1 LHLLHLASDVL
12 LCHLHCLLLG
22 GLSLDFLLLE
32 YTEEMLPPLLEALLP
47 LLLCQLL
54 GHLGSLLLLL
64 LLLLLHLWQLLW
76 QPLCQPGC
84 KSRRDSSS
92 CCHCKWRYVLPLF
105 LPFTCHRTELAS
117 QHHAAPPPLL

>member
-1 LHLLHLASDVL
+1 MRALNENSSAHLSRAHCGLLLSNHDCLLHLLHLASDVL

-32 YTEEMLPPLLEALLP
+32 YTEVMLPPLLEALLP

-64 LLLLLHLWQLLW
+64 PTL
-76 QPLCQPGC
+76 
-84 KSRRDSSS
+84 
-92 CCHCKWRYVLPLF
+92 
-105 LPFTCHRTELAS
+105 
-117 QHHAAPPPLL
+117 